1 MHQTG
6 DSDASSTLAST
17 KFSYQMWGETSQ
29 RYAKS
34 VRKLTKAK
42 LDEVINAARAY
53 LKVKGR
59 RGPRPS
65 KGSYDTDDD
74 KDERA
79 LIVASS
85 DDIQIAEDVG
95 MEGEHKTTGGEESM
109 TESETEPE
117 SEEAFVVLT
126 GA

>member
-6 DSDASSTLAST
+6 DSDASSTLTST
-17 KFSYQMWGETSQ
+17 KFSDQMWGETSQ

-42 LDEVINAARAY
+42 LNEVINAAHAY
-53 LKVKGR
+53 LKVKGQC
-59 RGPRPS
+59 GPRPS

-74 KDERA
+74 KDEHA

-85 DDIQIAEDVG
+85 DDIQIAENGG
-95 MEGEHKTTGGEESM
+95 MEGEHETTGGEESM